1 MWEVSA
7 DELGPCPEPE
17 CGQAETT
24 LTRVVLCMEGGAV
37 VDEADCQAD
46 KPAASLVCPATD
58 ACVVFSWHAD
68 DFAACRTACGTPA
81 ETLTR
86 SVRCVGDDD
95 STGDES
101 SCTGAKPA
109 EALDCDA
116 AAPCTYAWEV
126 VESLCPSECGVAAST
141 VERDVACQDSDG
153 ETADSASC
161 TDDKPST
168 EQDCP
173 ATPACVTYEW
183 SASDFEPCPTECG
196 LAASSL
202 TREVICLGSDGSTG
216 ADSNCTSLDSRP
228 STKDCPVTTNCVW
241 HASEF
246 EACPTECGLAASTL
260 ERVVE
265 CVDPADTSLVVEHAR
280 CAEDEKPTTALDCTA
295 TAACI
300 TYAWMGLDFDACPS
314 ECGLQESRLT
324 RVLTCVGSDGIP
336 AASDKCTDAP
346 PATEQDCPATP
357 ACVTYE
363 WSASDFEP
371 CPTEC
376 GLAASSLTREV
387 ICLGSD
393 GSTGADSNCTSLDS
407 RPSTKDC
414 PVTTNCVWHASEFE
428 ACPTECG
435 LAASTLERVVE
446 CVDPADTSL
455 VVEHARCN
463 FEDKLDEAVVCEATA
478 RCIVYE
484 WDEPAF
490 DDCADGCGLPP
501 STIARTVICKGD
513 DGSVAASASSCALP
527 KPAETQACDATRDCS
542 AAEMLE
548 ILQTSAD
555 CPIGELVFNYDIE
568 MFPPDSAR
576 RTDFERSFK
585 AEIASFLGISTA
597 RVQVLQVKAGS
608 MIVVFTIQHPRSSE
622 VAETSVSSVEA
633 MQTLSRALEGHYDE
647 GSPRLLDEAKFET
660 LSVLRLE
667 AGLRTDLVCELATDG
682 VGLDCDPTDELS
694 ALKDDLDDFAAAPVA
709 FVKDPAHITVLA
721 LAGSG
726 ALAVLALL
734 FCFCR
739 RCCCKKRAAAADASS
754 TGSVKHSQPQEFS
767 RLDEGSS
774 SDDGD
779 AQGMQMASG
788 AANQRAPGR
797 DHAYDIEGGG
807 SGGGGGGGGAA
818 ARADVD
824 VPTSA
829 ENTSSDFDDDEDDID
844 DDDVLAEG
852 HRYGSA
858 EIDDDNEGDAML
870 RLRDQMGS
878 DESAR
883 GAGGAENYRAA
894 VFRGS
899 S

>member
-161 TDDKPST
+161 TDDKPS
-168 EQDCP
+168 
-173 ATPACVTYEW
+173 
-183 SASDFEPCPTECG
+183 
-196 LAASSL
+196 
-202 TREVICLGSDGSTG
+202 
-216 ADSNCTSLDSRP
+216 
-228 STKDCPVTTNCVW
+228 
-241 HASEF
+241 
-246 EACPTECGLAASTL
+246 
-260 ERVVE
+260 
-265 CVDPADTSLVVEHAR
+265 
-280 CAEDEKPTTALDCTA
+280 
-295 TAACI
+295 
-300 TYAWMGLDFDACPS
+300 
-314 ECGLQESRLT
+314 
-324 RVLTCVGSDGIP
+324 
-336 AASDKCTDAP
+336 
-346 PATEQDCPATP
+346 TEQDCPATP